1 MDTAEDLAHHH
12 KPLSSL
18 FEEPASTQEWMRCA
32 LTGEQ
37 LEAFD
42 EQGFI
47 AGVPILDEV
56 QVETLREQLL
66 RLVDVEHPGN
76 SLFYEFHLD
85 ESEDPATVLFHALGG
100 WRIEV
105 GFHDLLYSPAARIA
119 AYQLLGAPVR
129 FFHDQLFVKPPR
141 HGGVVSWHQDF
152 SYWQWTQPMAHL
164 TCWIGL
170 DDSSCDN
177 GCLWY
182 IPGSHRWGL
191 LPITGLTGNMDG
203 VLEILGEEQREAFE
217 KRVPVELRAGEAV
230 FHHPLVLHGSFENRS
245 SMPRRGAVLNF
256 AADGVWSNP
265 RALDGPG
272 SDNFPILPQDEPLGG
287 TYYPLLFDPGR
298 ELGGVPDGFPRLP
311 SALS

>member
-1 MDTAEDLAHHH
+1 MDTAEDLALHH

-85 ESEDPATVLFHALGG
+85 ESEDPGTVLFHALGG

-164 TCWIGL
+164 TCWIAL
-170 DDSSCDN
+170 DDATTEN
-177 GCLWY
+177 GCLHY
-182 IPGSHRWGL
+182 VPGSHRWGL
-191 LPITGLTGNMDG
+191 LPVTGLSGDMES
-203 VLEILGEEQREAFE
+203 VKEILEPWQVEVFQN
-217 KRVPVELRAGEAV
+217 RVPVELKAGEAV
-230 FHHPLVLHGSFENRS
+230 LHHPLVMHGSFQNRS
-245 SMPRRGAVLNF
+245 SDPRRGAVINF
-256 AADGVWSNP
+256 AADGVWSHP
-265 RALDGPG
+265 GTLEGPG
-272 SDNFPILPQDEPLGG
+272 STAFPVLPEGEKLAG
-287 TYYPLLFDPGR
+287 TFYPLIFDPER
-298 ELGGVPDGFPRLP
+298 ELGGD
-311 SALS
+311 SAGIHLI